1 MIEYLNSEIGKM
13 SYNEHKEKSPNSVTC
28 SVLIISD
35 SRTEENDESG
45 RFLKDRL
52 EKNGHRVLSYAL
64 LANDATAIKKQ
75 VETLLQQAELQVIIT
90 SGGTGASHRDV
101 SVETITPLL
110 EKKLDGF
117 GELFRF
123 LTYQEIGTTSVMSR
137 AMAGVAN
144 GKIIISLP
152 GSLGAVTLA
161 MEKIILPE
169 VGHMVR
175 EATR

>member
-1 MIEYLNSEIGKM
+1 M
-13 SYNEHKEKSPNSVTC
+13 SHNDHKEKSPKNVTC
-28 SVLIISD
+28 AVLTISD
-35 SRTEENDESG
+35 SRTEETDESG
-45 RFLKDRL
+45 RYMKERL
-52 EKNGHRVLSYAL
+52 GENGHRVMFYAL
-64 LANDATAIKKQ
+64 LKNDAAAIKKQ
-75 VETLLQQAELQVIIT
+75 VETLLQQADLQVIIT

-117 GELFRF
+117 GELFRL

-144 GKIIISLP
+144 GKIVISLP

-161 MEKIILPE
+161 MDKIILLE
-169 VGHMVR
+169 IGHMVR